1 MKIDPD
7 FAEDIISKA
16 LKRGAD
22 QAEVFIRSSRTLSV
36 EIKKQTL
43 DSFTSSSGFGYSLR
57 IIKKGRPGFSY
68 STDMNDREFV
78 VENAV
83 GAANYSDEDICIDLP
98 EASGMAQVEVFDP
111 VLDGIKEEDSVA
123 MVMLLER
130 SAYEEDKRIRKVRKA
145 TGTFTSSETAVI
157 NSRSVKAGY
166 SSTSCSAWIVAIA
179 GQGDESRMGVDFDGG
194 RFLGDVSFEETGRN
208 AARRATCLLGARK
221 IESSKADIILDNLL
235 TVDFL
240 GIFAS
245 SLSAEAVQK
254 GRSLLKNRLNKR
266 VISSKINILDT
277 GLLPGKMG
285 SRPVDDEGVAV
296 KEKTLISEGVLRA
309 YLYNTC
315 TAKKGSAVSTGN
327 AVRGGFSSL
336 PSVGITNLFLEAA
349 RGSDIVPKNKMF
361 SLIKRG
367 LYIVNA
373 MGVHSANPISGE
385 FSIGVTGLWIEN
397 GEVKFPVKE
406 AVISGTILEFFD
418 RVEAI
423 GDDFRFYGNI
433 GAPSLVISGM
443 DISA

>member
-1 MKIDPD
+1 MKIDLD

-16 LKRGAD
+16 LKRGAE
-22 QAEVFIRSSRTLSV
+22 QAEVFIRSSKTLSV
-36 EIKKQTL
+36 EIKKQTV

-57 IIKKGRPGFSY
+57 IIKKGRTGFSY
-68 STDMNDREFV
+68 STDKNDREFV
-78 VENAV
+78 VENAI
-83 GAANYSDEDICIDLP
+83 GAANYSDEDIYVDLP
-98 EASGMAQVEVFDP
+98 EVSFMADVEVFDP
-111 VLDGIKEEDSVA
+111 VLDGIKEDDAVA
-123 MVMLLER
+123 RVMLLER
-130 SAYEEDKRIRKVRKA
+130 SAYEEDKRIKKVRNA
-145 TGTFTSSETAVI
+145 TGTFTSSGTAVI

-166 SSTSCSAWIVAIA
+166 SSTSCSAQIVAIA

-221 IESSKADIILDNLL
+221 IRSSKADIILDNLV

-245 SLSAEAVQK
+245 SLSSEAVQK
-254 GRSLLKNRLNKR
+254 GRSLLKDRLNKR

-296 KEKTLISEGVLRA
+296 KEKTLISEGVLWA
-309 YLYNTC
+309 YLYNTY
-315 TAKKGSAVSTGN
+315 TAKKGAAVSTGN

-336 PSVGITNLFLEAA
+336 PSVGITNLLLEAA
-349 RGSDIVPKNKMF
+349 RGSDIVPKNTMF

-373 MGVHSANPISGE
+373 MGVHNANPISGE

-418 RVEAI
+418 SVEAI

-433 GAPSLVISGM
+433 GAPSLIISDI